1 MQGWIKLH
9 RKLSGWE
16 WYTDSKMVHLF
27 IHLLINANHKD
38 GKWQGT
44 TIKRGQLITGRKK
57 LSADTGISEQSIRT
71 CLEKLK
77 NTKELTSETT
87 NKNSIITLLN
97 YDLYQ
102 VDQKDQPAKQPTTNQ
117 QLTTNNND
125 KNNKELNNIPSIQE
139 FVSYAVSKKPNVN
152 LEAVKLKFDSWVIAG
167 WKNGNG
173 KPIKNWKSSLNNTLP
188 YLKENETKKP
198 TQKNAHLFQS

>member
-9 RKLSGWE
+9 RKLSEWE

-38 GKWQGT
+38 SSWQG
-44 TIKRGQLITGRKK
+44 IKVKRGSLITGRKK
-57 LSADTGISEQSIRT
+57 LSAQTGISEQSIRT
-71 CLEKLK
+71 CLEHLK
-77 NTKELTSETT
+77 STNEVTIKST

-102 VDQKDQPAKQPTTNQ
+102 IPEKDQPAKQPTTNQ

-125 KNNKELNNIPSIQE
+125 KNNKENKNIPPVEE
-139 FVSYAVSKKPNVN
+139 FIAHALEKKPNVDV
-152 LEAVKLKFDSWVIAG
+152 EAVKLKYEAWKENDWV
-167 WKNGNG
+167 NGNG
-173 KPIKNWKSSLNNTLP
+173 DKIKNWKSSLNNTLP
-188 YLKENETKKP
+188 YMKEKQKP
-198 TQKNAHLFQS
+198 KSKNTSSGLWQ